1 MPSLRAGVDRLP
13 PYVAGRPIEEVADE
27 FGFDPRSVVKLASN
41 ESPLPPF
48 PEVVE
53 AIAAHA
59 GTLNR
64 YPDNGWH
71 EVARA
76 VGEWLDVDE
85 KNLMFAGGS
94 SELLRVFALAVGGAG
109 TSAVYAWPS
118 FIIYRLA
125 SVLAESEPIEVPLT
139 ADHQLDPDAL
149 VEAIRSD
156 TTVLYLCNPN
166 NPTGSYLGSA
176 RMKEVI
182 DRVGDSALV
191 VIDEAYFDYVT
202 ARDYASAIPEAL
214 ARPNVVV
221 TRTFSKVFGLA
232 GLRVGF
238 AIGQEKTLL
247 ELRRAQAPFTVSTL
261 AMAAAIEAVRHPHRI
276 RERVEANETGRQR
289 LAREL
294 SMRQIEYVPSQTN
307 FIFFRPIPGVNLE
320 ENFLR
325 RGVIVRP
332 FGEDWLRVTI
342 GTPEEMNRFLSE
354 LDEIRQQTSD
364 IRHETSKS
372 DV

>member
-13 PYVAGRPIEEVADE
+13 PYVAGRPIEEVAVE
-27 FGFDPRSVVKLASN
+27 FGFDPSTVVKLASN

-59 GTLNR
+59 GSLNR

-94 SELLRVFALAVGGAG
+94 SELLRVFALAVGGVG

-125 SVLAESEPIEVPLT
+125 SLLAGSETIEVPLT
-139 ADHQLDPDAL
+139 ADHKLDPDGL

-156 TTVLYLCNPN
+156 TSVLYICNPN
-166 NPTGSYLGSA
+166 NPTGSYLA
-176 RMKEVI
+176 ANQIKEVI
-182 DRVGDSALV
+182 DRVSDSVLV

-202 ARDYASAIPEAL
+202 ASDYASAIPEAL

-232 GLRVGF
+232 ALRIGY
-238 AIGQEKTLL
+238 AIGQEATLL
-247 ELRRAQAPFTVSTL
+247 DLRRAQAPFTVSTL
-261 AMAAAIEAVRHPHRI
+261 GMAAAVEAVRHPHRI
-276 RERVEANETGRQR
+276 RERVAANEAGRDG

-294 SMRQIEYVPSQTN
+294 GKRQIEFVPSQTN
-307 FIFFRPIPGVNLE
+307 FVYFRPVPGTSLE
-320 ENFLR
+320 EDFLR

-342 GTPEEMNRFLSE
+342 GTREEMNRFISE
-354 LDEIRQQTSD
+354 LDSILA
-364 IRHETSKS
+364 
-372 DV
+372 

>member
-1 MPSLRAGVDRLP
+1 MDRLP

-139 ADHQLDPDAL
+139 ADHQLDPEGL

-166 NPTGSYLGSA
+166 NPTGSYLGFD

-221 TRTFSKVFGLA
+221 TRTFRRSSAWRACGSD
-232 GLRVGF
+232 LRSARRRLCSNCGEHRPHSPSAPSPWLPPSRPF
-238 AIGQEKTLL
+238 AIPTGSGSGWRPMKPGE
-247 ELRRAQAPFTVSTL
+247 SGWL
-261 AMAAAIEAVRHPHRI
+261 A
-276 RERVEANETGRQR
+276 
-289 LAREL
+289 
-294 SMRQIEYVPSQTN
+294 S
-307 FIFFRPIPGVNLE
+307 
-320 ENFLR
+320 
-325 RGVIVRP
+325 
-332 FGEDWLRVTI
+332 
-342 GTPEEMNRFLSE
+342 
-354 LDEIRQQTSD
+354 
-364 IRHETSKS
+364 
-372 DV
+372 